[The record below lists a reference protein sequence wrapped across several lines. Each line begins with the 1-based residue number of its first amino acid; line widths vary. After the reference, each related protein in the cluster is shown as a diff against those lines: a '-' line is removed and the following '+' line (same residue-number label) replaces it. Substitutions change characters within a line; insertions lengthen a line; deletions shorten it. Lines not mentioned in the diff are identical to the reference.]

1 MTEKKSKAPL
11 IIALSVAGVVLIAGI
26 AVLLYLFLPSR
37 RLENALGSGR
47 DNAANGYYDR
57 AERAYENALGI
68 DPENLEAYKGLVDV
82 YMGRED
88 YDEIEDLYEDAS
100 DALSKSDF
108 KEFDKYVIKKLESA
122 IKKAIKHED
131 WDLGYELA
139 DVYTELCDDPD
150 LVLLDDLD
158 DLSPSA
164 NAAQAASGGTASGSE
179 TASMDTPAITD
190 GHSGE
195 TIADTQ
201 VPIDNELERYRDQ
214 LGDIYGYG
222 YDEGEMIFDFTFY
235 DEAGNLHSITEFQGQ
250 AVYINFFTTWCTY
263 CFYEIPDMQDV
274 AGEFDGD
281 AVVIMIDL
289 DEGPELGMQ
298 YAEDYDVDLPIYY
311 IDGWELEGGLT
322 LEAVPL
328 SIVIDRYGMV
338 HGNHLGLAEY
348 DWMYDTLDQAVNTK
362 Y

>member
-1 MTEKKSKAPL
+1 
-11 IIALSVAGVVLIAGI
+11 
-26 AVLLYLFLPSR
+26 
-37 RLENALGSGR
+37 
-47 DNAANGYYDR
+47 
-57 AERAYENALGI
+57 
-68 DPENLEAYKGLVDV
+68 
-82 YMGRED
+82 
-88 YDEIEDLYEDAS
+88 
-100 DALSKSDF
+100 
-108 KEFDKYVIKKLESA
+108 
-122 IKKAIKHED
+122 
-131 WDLGYELA
+131 
-139 DVYTELCDDPD
+139 
-150 LVLLDDLD
+150 
-158 DLSPSA
+158 
-164 NAAQAASGGTASGSE
+164 
-179 TASMDTPAITD
+179 
-190 GHSGE
+190 
-195 TIADTQ
+195 
-201 VPIDNELERYRDQ
+201 
-214 LGDIYGYG
+214 
-222 YDEGEMIFDFTFY
+222 MIFDFTFY

-289 DEGPELGMQ
+289 DEGPELGIQ

-348 DWMYDTLDQAVNTK
+348 DWMYDNLDQAVNTK